1 MVFEAREVDLDYEF
15 DAAMYFDFT
24 LQESIAE
31 AREAERWF
39 DTALSYPPSPFV
51 AKLVI
56 GEDSLLENVNTSPKS
71 KDDENMASLLNDDM
85 GPKVSAIEVDDR
97 GLTFFH
103 QKSTDKSKPKVKSS
117 VKPTFPRSS
126 TLMKPTASQLAKQN
140 QTPQVGGSRF
150 QSQPGQKER
159 GLCNSS
165 AVDSH
170 SSKRQKLEGGHLRKI
185 GDGKQQTDFIH
196 KTSKKDG
203 SVDKISAHAKL
214 RLTVPREPDLETAHR
229 AQRTRFALLFSI
241 LRPKDSI
248 EQQHMTAPARR
259 FKARPLNRKI
269 LEAPSLPL
277 PKKSTP
283 KLPEFQEF
291 HLKTLERAMQH
302 TSSVPSSLLQC
313 NDLDKLLKYGEIEAL
328 LLQGLDKPST
338 ISVAENVKTESR
350 RPTTM
355 DAPRQDGCCATH
367 IFKARPL
374 NKKIFSSKGEM
385 GVFRNSKRETT
396 VPMEFNFHTEKR
408 FQHNPP
414 IDLFSKLSLTS
425 ELQPNNRSQLQF
437 PQPSNIYMKG
447 SKENRLNPLQTGQ
460 KMLKERQPM
469 FGGRQQIQY
478 GTNTGSTNEVVNQL
492 SRRCEL
498 GDPVRFVNYSDKN
511 HQPFRYT
518 EKSWKSVSLEMNCL
532 PGRKLISHI
541 DVKLTSAPLQFCRL
555 VPDPIKL
562 SHGRCCTG
570 I

>member
-1 MVFEAREVDLDYEF
+1 MIQREMEMEEEMEVEFMVFEAREVDIDYEF

-24 LQESIAE
+24 RQESIAE

-39 DTALSYPPSPFV
+39 DSALSCPPSPFV
-51 AKLVI
+51 ARLVL
-56 GEDSLLENVNTSPKS
+56 GEDSLLESVYTSPKS
-71 KDDENMASLLNDDM
+71 KEDDNRAALLIDDM

-97 GLTFFH
+97 ECERTYRGIFNNIQSGNLQKVSNQRVELATGLTFCH
-103 QKSTDKSKPKVKSS
+103 QKSTDKSKPKVKFSA
-117 VKPTFPRSS
+117 KTTFPRSS

-140 QTPQVGGSRF
+140 QPPQVGGSRF
-150 QSQPGQKER
+150 QSQLGQKER

-185 GDGKQQTDFIH
+185 GDGKQQTEFIH

-203 SVDKISAHAKL
+203 SVDKIFAHSKL
-214 RLTVPREPDLETAHR
+214 RLTIPREPDLETAHR
-229 AQRTRFALLFSI
+229 AQRM
-241 LRPKDSI
+241 RPKDST

-259 FKARPLNRKI
+259 FKAHPLNRKI

-277 PKKSTP
+277 RKKSTP

-302 TSSVPSSLLQC
+302 TSSVSSSLFQC
-313 NDLDKLLKYGEIEAL
+313 NDLDK
-328 LLQGLDKPST
+328 GLDKPST
-338 ISVAENVKTESR
+338 ISVTENVKTESR

-355 DAPRQDGCCATH
+355 DAPKQDGCCATH

-396 VPMEFNFHTEKR
+396 VPMEFNFHTDKR

-414 IDLFSKLSLTS
+414 IDLFSKLSLKT

-437 PQPSNIYMKG
+437 PQPSYIYMKG
-447 SKENRLNPLQTGQ
+447 SKENRLNPLRTEQ
-460 KMLKERQPM
+460 KMLKEREPI
-469 FGGRQQIQY
+469 FGGKQQIQY
-478 GTNTGSTNEVVNQL
+478 GTNTGTNEVVNQL
-492 SRRCEL
+492 SRRSL
-498 GDPVRFVNYSDKN
+498 GIR
-511 HQPFRYT
+511 
-518 EKSWKSVSLEMNCL
+518 
-532 PGRKLISHI
+532 
-541 DVKLTSAPLQFCRL
+541 
-555 VPDPIKL
+555 
-562 SHGRCCTG
+562 
-570 I
+570 

>member
-1 MVFEAREVDLDYEF
+1 MEMEEEMEVEFMVFEAREVDLDYEF

-24 LQESIAE
+24 LQESVAE

-56 GEDSLLENVNTSPKS
+56 GEDCLLENVNTSPKS
-71 KDDENMASLLNDDM
+71 KDDGNMASLLNDDM

-97 GLTFFH
+97 ECERTYRGIFTNIQSGNLQKVSNQRVELATGLTFCH
-103 QKSTDKSKPKVKSS
+103 QKSTDKSKPKMKSS

-150 QSQPGQKER
+150 QSQLGQKER

-170 SSKRQKLEGGHLRKI
+170 SAKRQKLEGGHLRKI

-229 AQRTRFALLFSI
+229 AQRA
-241 LRPKDSI
+241 RPKDSI

-302 TSSVPSSLLQC
+302 TSSVPSSLFQC
-313 NDLDKLLKYGEIEAL
+313 NDLDK
-328 LLQGLDKPST
+328 GLDKPST

-355 DAPRQDGCCATH
+355 DAPKQDGCCATH
-367 IFKARPL
+367 VFKARPL

-408 FQHNPP
+408 FQHNTP

-447 SKENRLNPLQTGQ
+447 SKENRSNPLQTGQ

-478 GTNTGSTNEVVNQL
+478 GTSTGSTNEVVNHL
-492 SRRCEL
+492 SRRNL
-498 GDPVRFVNYSDKN
+498 GIR
-511 HQPFRYT
+511 
-518 EKSWKSVSLEMNCL
+518 
-532 PGRKLISHI
+532 
-541 DVKLTSAPLQFCRL
+541 
-555 VPDPIKL
+555 
-562 SHGRCCTG
+562 
-570 I
+570 